1 MINTILY
8 IIKTNL
14 NMIKTIYNSI
24 NIKTVKI
31 QFISVKRILADLKA
45 IFYIERILSLEF
57 FKLGR
62 NVIFHIEVD
71 ARACEGVN
79 FNVKFRL

>member
-62 NVIFHIEVD
+62 NVEWKG
-71 ARACEGVN
+71 R
-79 FNVKFRL
+79 

>member
-24 NIKTVKI
+24 NINTVKI

-62 NVIFHIEVD
+62 NVITPEKGRFCLWSTVPSM
-71 ARACEGVN
+71 
-79 FNVKFRL
+79 LT

>member
-1 MINTILY
+1 
-8 IIKTNL
+8 
-14 NMIKTIYNSI
+14 MIKTIYNSI

-62 NVIFHIEVD
+62 NVIVSW
-71 ARACEGVN
+71 RN
-79 FNVKFRL
+79 

>member
-1 MINTILY
+1 
-8 IIKTNL
+8 
-14 NMIKTIYNSI
+14 MIKTIYNSI

-62 NVIFHIEVD
+62 NVIKLQFYLLLTKLKIV
-71 ARACEGVN
+71 G
-79 FNVKFRL
+79 